1 MEVQNNITIQG
12 LIWHLAPVVW
22 KTCMAKKV
30 VRELMLEPKSFEKYI
45 MTEKPN
51 FWKNLEFRNLSECP
65 KILDPYKTS
74 K

>member
-12 LIWHLAPVVW
+12 LIWHLAPVIW

-51 FWKNLEFRNLSECP
+51 F
-65 KILDPYKTS
+65 
-74 K
+74 